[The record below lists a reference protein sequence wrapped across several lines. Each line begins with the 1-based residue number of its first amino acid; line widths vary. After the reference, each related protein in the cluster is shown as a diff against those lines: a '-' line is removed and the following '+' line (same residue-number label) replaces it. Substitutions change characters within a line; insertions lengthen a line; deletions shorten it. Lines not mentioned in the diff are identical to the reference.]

1 MTLMENFA
9 VTDRLLL
16 RRFKKDDT
24 EALYEYRADSEIA
37 KYQSWEN
44 YQYHEAESF
53 VDKQLNNLPICQ
65 VLGSSMQ
72 LP

>member
-1 MTLMENFA
+1 MENFA

-24 EALYEYRADSEIA
+24 EAFYEYRADSEIA

-53 VDKQLNNLPICQ
+53 VDKQLNN
-65 VLGSSMQ
+65 
-72 LP
+72 

>member
-24 EALYEYRADSEIA
+24 EAFYEYRADSEIA

-53 VDKQLNNLPICQ
+53 VDKQLNN
-65 VLGSSMQ
+65 
-72 LP
+72 

>member
-1 MTLMENFA
+1 MENFA

-24 EALYEYRADSEIA
+24 EAFYEYRA
-37 KYQSWEN
+37 QSWEN

-53 VDKQLNNLPICQ
+53 VDKQLNN
-65 VLGSSMQ
+65 
-72 LP
+72 